1 MKNMFKK
8 VICAGLIGLLVLGNT
23 CNTVEAEIIQGK
35 EGKTYITMDKIE
47 LEENK
52 LVLEECFKIKSYKT
66 IWNKKKNTYTVEFK
80 TNKKTSCKD
89 VKKIVKQV
97 AKKLHGS
104 TIEKEFKEFRTY
116 NILVKA
122 KDKKGHIH
130 TSYIKGHKIIK

>member
-1 MKNMFKK
+1 MKKLIKKIAMVGLVGLMFLGSVGVAEAK
-8 VICAGLIGLLVLGNT
+8 VIQKRN
-23 CNTVEAEIIQGK
+23 
-35 EGKTYITMDKIE
+35 KTYITMDKIE
-47 LEENK
+47 RDENLE
-52 LVLEECFKIKSYKT
+52 VLKYFKIKNAKVKFK
-66 IWNKKKNTYTVEFK
+66 NNTYTVEFK

-122 KDKKGHIH
+122 KDKKGHTHI
-130 TSYIKGHKIIK
+130 SYIKGHKIIK

>member
-8 VICAGLIGLLVLGNT
+8 LVCVGLVGLFVLGS
-23 CNTVEAEIIQGK
+23 VGIAEAKVIQGK

-80 TNKKTSCKD
+80 ENKKKSCKET
-89 VKKIVKQV
+89 KKIVKKV
-97 AKKLHGS
+97 
-104 TIEKEFKEFRTY
+104 
-116 NILVKA
+116 
-122 KDKKGHIH
+122 DKK
-130 TSYIKGHKIIK
+130 

>member
-1 MKNMFKK
+1 MKKLIKKIVCVGLVGLMFLGSVGVAEAK
-8 VICAGLIGLLVLGNT
+8 VINKKGR
-23 CNTVEAEIIQGK
+23 
-35 EGKTYITMDKIE
+35 TYITMDKIE

-52 LVLEECFKIKSYKT
+52 MVLEECFKITSYKT

-89 VKKIVKQV
+89 TKKIVKQV

-104 TIEKEFKEFRTY
+104 TTIEKEFKEFRTY

-122 KDKKGHIH
+122 KDKKGHTHI
-130 TSYIKGHKIIK
+130 SYIKGHKIIK